1 MTTLRIVHFNDHFFH
16 RVPFGLARYSHELFR
31 ETRAQ
36 SDLRILP
43 VGIWSNLEPAAL
55 ADLSAGTGALLLR
68 GGRRIWASSW
78 HFLGLPRLEAV
89 IGDFDVLHICGPGY
103 RIPTRQPTVVTIH
116 DIGLISHPHFFSPQ
130 YFWLFRGHMRDL
142 LERKAR
148 IIAVSQHT
156 ANEFRRAFGTSL
168 EIEVIHEGVA
178 DVFLKPAE
186 PTLVEKVRARIGG
199 PFFLSAG
206 SFNPRKNLL
215 RVCRAFASI
224 ADDVPHSLVLVGA
237 RGWDDEEVWAELC
250 SPSLRGRVHT
260 LGFVEDRE
268 LCALY
273 AAADALIFAS
283 LFEGF
288 GLPAVEALGAGCPV
302 IASNTTSL
310 PEVVG
315 DAGLLV
321 DPLDIGSIARAMR
334 QLATDAVLRSEL
346 SAKGRERASRFTW
359 AAARDATCVV
369 YREVARSA

>member
-1 MTTLRIVHFNDHFFH
+1 MRIIHFNDHFFH

-36 SDLRILP
+36 VDLQVLP

-55 ADLSAGTGALLLR
+55 ASLCDETGARLLR
-68 GGRRIWASSW
+68 GGRRAWASSW

-103 RIPTRQPTVVTIH
+103 RIPTRQPIVVTIH
-116 DIGLISHPHFFSPQ
+116 DIGLITHPHFFSPQ

-142 LERKAR
+142 LRRKAR
-148 IIAVSQHT
+148 VIAVSQHT
-156 ANEFRRAFGTSL
+156 ANEFRRVFGSSL

-178 DVFLKPAE
+178 DIFLKPVE
-186 PTLVEKVRARIGG
+186 PARVEQARARIGT

-224 ADDVPHSLVLVGA
+224 ADEVPHSLVLVGA
-237 RGWDDEEVWAELC
+237 RGWDDEEVWAELG
-250 SPSLRGRVHT
+250 SARLRGRVHT
-260 LGFVEDRE
+260 LGFVDDRE

-288 GLPAVEALGAGCPV
+288 GLPAIEALGAGCPV
-302 IASNTTSL
+302 IAANTTSL

-321 DPLDIGSIARAMR
+321 DPLDTGAIAKAMR
-334 QLATDAVLRSEL
+334 LIASDAVLRAEL
-346 SAKGRERASRFTW
+346 AAKGRERAGRFTW
-359 AAARDATCVV
+359 AAASDATGAV
-369 YREVARSA
+369 YRDLARSA